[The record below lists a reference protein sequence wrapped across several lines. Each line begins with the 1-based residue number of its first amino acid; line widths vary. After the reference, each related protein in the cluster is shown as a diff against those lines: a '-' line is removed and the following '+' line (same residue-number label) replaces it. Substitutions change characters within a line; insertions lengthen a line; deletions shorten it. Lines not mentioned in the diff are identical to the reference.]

1 MEPVARSE
9 LNFRKRAI
17 KRRTKQKAAWFCG
30 AGLLIFFVAVPSSA
44 QRSGS
49 QAPSRPSGPSGGPAP
64 NAPNQPI
71 GPNQSPTQRQTP
83 LYVNGRVLLLDT
95 GQPAPEPVSV
105 QLNCGVNLLQ
115 VIQTDLK
122 GYFQFVLGAGPQSNA
137 NLSAADDTPV
147 GMGGVNG
154 LGPVGGYG
162 RQGGFGDLTG
172 CELRVSVDGYQPA
185 THVLSGPPELSSID
199 VGTMRLARIAGV
211 QGSAISVTSLAVPSG
226 ARKEFEKGDKDL
238 RNNKLNSATEHLEKA
253 VAEYDM
259 YAAAWNELGGIYV
272 AAHETEKA
280 RTAFAKAIAADPK
293 YIPPYVHL
301 ANLQLTNQEYEDA
314 VNTSGKA
321 LDLDPR
327 IQLAKFIQALA
338 DFRLNRLDAAEKIA
352 LEAQKAPP
360 PIYPQWHALL
370 ADIFLEKKEL
380 PSAADQMRAYLKESP
395 KGPLAPEMKQH
406 LDQIESSG
414 TAVESGAKSS
424 PAQPQANP

>member
-1 MEPVARSE
+1 MKPVTIPE
-9 LNFRKRAI
+9 LSFRKRPI
-17 KRRTKQKAAWFCG
+17 WQVAAWGCG
-30 AGLLIFFVAVPSSA
+30 TGLLIFSMAVPSWA

-49 QAPSRPSGPSGGPAP
+49 QAPSRPSAPSGGAAP
-64 NAPNQPI
+64 NVPGQPI
-71 GPNQSPTQRQTP
+71 GPSQSPSQMQTP

-95 GQPAPEPVSV
+95 NQPVPEPVSV
-105 QLNCGVNLLQ
+105 QLNCGVNLIQ

-137 NLSAADDTPV
+137 SLSAADDTPI
-147 GMGGVNG
+147 GMGGMNG
-154 LGPVGGYG
+154 MGSAGGYG
-162 RQGGFGDLTG
+162 RRGSFGDLTG

-199 VGTMRLARIAGV
+199 AGTMHLVRIAGV

-259 YAAAWNELGGIYV
+259 YASAWNELGGLYA
-272 AAHETEKA
+272 AAHQTEKA
-280 RTAFAKAIAADPK
+280 RQAFAKAIAADPK

-314 VNTSGKA
+314 LNTSGKA
-321 LDLDPR
+321 LDLDPN
-327 IQLAKFIQALA
+327 IQLANFIQALA

-380 PSAADQMRAYLKESP
+380 PGAAEQMRAYLKESP
-395 KGPLAPEMKQH
+395 KGPLAPQMKKS
-406 LDQIESSG
+406 LEQIESAG
-414 TAVESGAKSS
+414 TAAESDTKPS
-424 PAQPQANP
+424 PAQTQANP